1 LNEQAKAMSKDDT
14 ILGYKYVDLL
24 HYVANVGLNI
34 LLALIILVVGFWLS
48 NRMGRMVSQVMIRRK
63 ADEGLTSF
71 MSSFSVIASKILV
84 VLTAISQMGIAMTS
98 FVTVLGAAGIAIGM
112 AFSGTL
118 SNFAG
123 GILILVI
130 KPFKLHDTI
139 SALLVTG
146 EVTDIQIFNT
156 YIKTPDNKT
165 IILPNGPLINDTIVN
180 FTKEGRRR
188 VDVILPV
195 KYGADLPAIMAK
207 IQAVLLAHPKILKA
221 PSPAV
226 YFSELEANS
235 GKLNVNCWVE
245 TSDYFT
251 VHRALTNEFFQ
262 WLEPIAE

>member
-1 LNEQAKAMSKDDT
+1 MSKDDT

-24 HYVANVGLNI
+24 HYLAEVGLNI
-34 LLALIILVVGFWLS
+34 IVALLILTIGFWLS
-48 NRMGRMVSQVMIRRK
+48 NRIGKMIAGIMKRRK
-63 ADEGLTSF
+63 VDEGLTSF
-71 MSSFSVIASKILV
+71 VTSVSIISSKILV
-84 VLTAISQMGIAMTS
+84 VLSAISQLGIAMTS

-165 IILPNGPLINDTIVN
+165 VILPNGPLINGTIIN
-180 FTKEGRRR
+180 FTREGKRR
-188 VDVILPV
+188 VDIIFPL
-195 KYGADLPAIMAK
+195 KYGSDISLTIAK
-207 IQAVLLAHPKILKA
+207 IQEALSANPNILKDPA
-221 PSPAV
+221 PSI
-226 YFSELEANS
+226 YFSELEAKS
-235 GKLNVNCWVE
+235 GKLNVNCWVK
-245 TSDYFT
+245 TSDYVP
-251 VHRALTNEFFQ
+251 VHRELNTKFFQ
-262 WLEPIAE
+262 WLEPIED

>member
-1 LNEQAKAMSKDDT
+1 MSKDDT

-24 HYVANVGLNI
+24 HYLAEVGLNI
-34 LLALIILVVGFWLS
+34 IVALLILIIGFWLS
-48 NRMGRMVSQVMIRRK
+48 NRIGKMIAGIMKRRK
-63 ADEGLTSF
+63 VDEGLTSF
-71 MSSFSVIASKILV
+71 VTSVSIISSKILV
-84 VLTAISQMGIAMTS
+84 VLSAISQLGIAMTS

-165 IILPNGPLINDTIVN
+165 IILPNGPLINGTIIN
-180 FTKEGRRR
+180 FTKEGKRR
-188 VDVILPV
+188 VDIIFPL
-195 KYGADLPAIMAK
+195 KYGSDISLAMAK
-207 IQAVLLAHPKILKA
+207 IQEVLSANSNILKDPA
-221 PSPAV
+221 PSI
-226 YFSELEANS
+226 YFSELEAKS
-235 GKLNVNCWVE
+235 GKLNVNCWVK
-245 TSDYFT
+245 TADYGT
-251 VHRALTNEFFQ
+251 VHKALTNEFFQ
-262 WLEPIAE
+262 WLEPIED

>member
-1 LNEQAKAMSKDDT
+1 MNTDNT

-24 HYVANVGLNI
+24 HYLANIGLNI
-34 LLALIILVVGFWLS
+34 VLAIIILVLGFWLS
-48 NRMGRMVSQVMIRRK
+48 NRIGKMVSQLMKRRRV
-63 ADEGLTSF
+63 DEGLTSF
-71 MSSFSVIASKILV
+71 LASFAVIATKILV
-84 VLTAISQMGIAMTS
+84 VLTAISQIGIAMTS

-123 GILILVI
+123 GILILVL

-146 EVTDIQIFNT
+146 EVTEIQIFNT

-165 IILPNGPLINDTIVN
+165 IILPNGPLINGTIIN

-188 VDVILPV
+188 IDVIIPV
-195 KYGADLPAIMAK
+195 KYGADLPTVMSN
-207 IQAVLLAHPKILKA
+207 IQAVIHANPKILKD

-226 YFSELEANS
+226 YFSDFDVNS
-235 GKLNVNCWVE
+235 GKLNVSCWVE
-245 TSDYFT
+245 TTDYSI
-251 VHRALTNEFFQ
+251 VYRALTNEFFQ
-262 WLEPIAE
+262 WLTPIKD